1 MSFFLIIFFLVYGA
15 FHLYGFVKVRAA
27 FSPGALAGAC
37 LAAFMIMMVLAPV
50 AIRLSER
57 AGAEGFARFMS
68 YVGYTWMGALLIFV
82 CTSIIIDVLRL
93 ALYGLAFVL
102 EQDWSSL
109 VSAHKYFLLTSLA
122 VSLAVV
128 GYGYH
133 EAGRIRMERVV
144 IRTDKIPASP
154 GKLRIVQ
161 ISDVHIGLIVRKGR
175 LEKIAKEI
183 RKAEPD
189 ILVSTGDL
197 VDGQLDSVEALS
209 GLLRAIDPPFGKF
222 AVTGN
227 HEYYAGLPRA
237 IRFTEKAGFRVL
249 RNESMTIPGVI
260 TIVGIDDAVGRNSSR
275 DGGID
280 EKGLLVEG
288 EGKVFTLLLKHRPVV
303 NQGAAGLFDLQL
315 SGHTHKGQIF
325 PFGLIVKLFF
335 PALSGY
341 YDLPGGS
348 CLYVNRGVGT
358 WGPPVR
364 FLAPPE
370 VTLIE
375 LVRKR

>member
-15 FHLYGFVKVRAA
+15 FHLYGFVKVKAA
-27 FSPGALAGAC
+27 FKPGVLISVC
-37 LAAFMIMMVLAPV
+37 LAAFMIIMVLAPV

-68 YVGYTWMGALLIFV
+68 YVGYIWMGALLIFV
-82 CTSIIIDVLRL
+82 CTNIVIDILRL
-93 ALYGLAFVL
+93 ILHGLAYVL
-102 EQDWSSL
+102 GRDWSSL
-109 VSAHKYFLLTSLA
+109 VSAHKCFLLVSLA
-122 VSLAVV
+122 VSLLVTA
-128 GYGYH
+128 YGYY

-144 IRTDKIPASP
+144 IRTDKIPANP

-161 ISDVHIGLIVRKGR
+161 ISDVHIGLIVGKER
-175 LEKIAKEI
+175 LEKIVEKI
-183 RKAEPD
+183 RKVGPD
-189 ILVSTGDL
+189 ILVSSGDL
-197 VDGQLDSVEALS
+197 VDGQLDSMEELS
-209 GLLRAIDPPFGKF
+209 GLLRAIDPPLGKF

-237 IRFTEKAGFRVL
+237 IRFTEKAGFKML
-249 RNESMTIPGVI
+249 RCESVTIPGAI
-260 TIVGIDDAVGRNSSR
+260 TIVGVDDAMVRNSSQR
-275 DGGID
+275 EGVAEI
-280 EKGLLVEG
+280 GLLGKG
-288 EGKVFTLLLKHRPVV
+288 ERKVFTLLLKHRPIV
-303 NQGAAGLFDLQL
+303 NEGSAGFFDLQL

-325 PFGLIVKLFF
+325 PFGLIARLFF
-335 PALSGY
+335 PLFSGY

-348 CLYVNRGVGT
+348 CLYVSRGAGT

-375 LVRKR
+375 LVQ